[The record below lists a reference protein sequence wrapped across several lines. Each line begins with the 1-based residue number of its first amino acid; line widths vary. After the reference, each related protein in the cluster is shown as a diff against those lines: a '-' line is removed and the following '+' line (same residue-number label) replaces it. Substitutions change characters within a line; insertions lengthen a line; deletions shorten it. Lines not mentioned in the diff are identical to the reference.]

1 MSQPFPQARRAVQAM
16 KAYLP
21 PLEGR
26 RSRVRLDFN
35 ENTQGFPEHLPD
47 FDAGELTTYPEYTR
61 LLQGLSR
68 HLELPEEYLLIT
80 NGSDEGLFVTA
91 FTFVEPDQD
100 RALVAQP
107 TFALIPHYLQLCQAV
122 LEEVP
127 NCQDLRFDLEGM
139 EAALRRGVKM
149 AILATPDNPT
159 GAVLP
164 LQRLRAWLRDFP
176 ETLFVIDEAYYEY
189 YRQTALPLV
198 RIHPNLVVS
207 RTFSKAW
214 GMAGL
219 RLGFL
224 AAHPQLIEWMRRV
237 RSPYSVNALAVRA
250 LLDFLPRSELVQ
262 QQADALM
269 VRKNYALQVLNGL
282 GYRTTPGAANF
293 FLIWAGLNSKA
304 LSAYLYDRGML
315 VRDRS
320 SLPKMSGSVRVSVG
334 SEAEMERL
342 LHLLAEFTRGYA
354 IIFDLDDTLVDTSQS
369 YDTCISRLT
378 GCSREQ
384 LLELRAEGGYNDD
397 WDAAFELLRRDG
409 RERPLVELQR
419 EGQQLYLQ
427 LAHQVETA
435 LFEEAHLQ
443 NLAARHPLFIY
454 TGRPRQEFEP
464 IWAPRLA
471 PHFRD
476 VLCKDDAE
484 VTRPKPHPDG
494 LHVLMARHR
503 LHGGIYVGNS
513 VDDMVAA
520 KAAGLTAVGV
530 TTNQSAERLRSAGA
544 DYIIEKIADL
554 PALFLLDPA

>member
-1 MSQPFPQARRAVQAM
+1 MNQPVPQARRAVQAM

-35 ENTQGFPEHLPD
+35 ENTQGFPDALPD
-47 FDAGELTTYPEYTR
+47 FDGGELTTYPEYSQ
-61 LLQGLSR
+61 LLKALSG

-91 FTFVEPDQD
+91 FTFVEPDLD

-127 NCQDLRFDLEGM
+127 NRPDLSFDLEGM
-139 EAALRRGVKM
+139 EAALQRGVKV

-159 GAVLP
+159 GASLP

-176 ETLFVIDEAYYEY
+176 QTLFVIDEAYYEY
-189 YRQTALPLV
+189 HGHTALPLV

-219 RLGFL
+219 RLGLL

-250 LLDFLPRSELVQ
+250 LLDFLPCSGQVQ
-262 QQADALM
+262 QQAQALM
-269 VRKNYALQVLNGL
+269 VRKQYTLQVLNGL
-282 GYRTTPGAANF
+282 GYRTTQGAANF

-304 LSAYLYDRGML
+304 LSSYLYDRGML

-320 SLPKMSGSVRVSVG
+320 SLPKMGGSVRVSMG
-334 SEAEMERL
+334 SEAEMERF
-342 LHLLAEFTRGYA
+342 LHLLADFTRGYA
-354 IIFDLDDTLVDTSQS
+354 IIFDLDDTLVDTSES

-378 GCSREQ
+378 GCTREQ

-397 WDAAFELLRRDG
+397 WDAAFELLRRAG
-409 RERPLVELQR
+409 RERPLAELQR

-427 LAHQVETA
+427 LAHKVEKA

-443 NLAARHPLFIY
+443 TLARRHPLFIY
-454 TGRPRQEFEP
+454 TGRPRQEYEP

-471 PHFRD
+471 AHFQD
-476 VLCKDDAE
+476 VLCKDE
-484 VTRPKPHPDG
+484 VERAKPHPDG
-494 LHVLMARHR
+494 LHVLMRRHG

-513 VDDMVAA
+513 VDDMAAA
-520 KAAGLTAVGV
+520 KAAGLVAVGV
-530 TTNQSAERLRSAGA
+530 TTNQSAERLRGAGA
-544 DYIIEKIADL
+544 DHIIEKIADL
-554 PALFLLDPA
+554 PALFLLEPA